1 MKIIVQAVAGSH
13 LFGTNTEKSDKD
25 FKGVFIPSGH
35 DILIGNYDDTKV
47 IKTNLTNTRNTSED
61 TDIELYSLRK
71 FLKMCENGDTAAL
84 ELLFTP
90 EQFIIQKTPEWDEIL
105 AMRDKL
111 LCKSVK
117 AIIGYSRQQAAKYGA
132 KGSRLGELSQLND
145 YLKELSK
152 TQNTNKIKNIFEDI
166 QTFCKNKNHIVVI
179 KMQNPAKGVEEID
192 GISILGS
199 KFDHHVTVGSLS
211 KWCSDKFKEYGQ
223 RAREAKNNNGID
235 WKALSHALRVCIQ
248 AKELLSTGHITL
260 PHSGDNLKL
269 LMDVKQGNY
278 NFDLIDGLLDSELT
292 QVEELS
298 KSSFLP
304 EKIDPTVTRYTLL
317 WFHKKSVDKL
327 NDL

>member
-1 MKIIVQAVAGSH
+1 MKVIVKCVAGSH

-25 FKGVFIPSGH
+25 FKGVFIPSAH

-47 IKTNLTNTRNTSED
+47 IKTNLTNTRNTAED

-90 EQFIIQKTPEWDEIL
+90 PSCIIQQSEEWGEIL
-105 AMRDKL
+105 EMRDKL

-145 YLKELSK
+145 MLKELSK
-152 TQNTNKIKNIFEDI
+152 TQGADKIKNVFEDLKE
-166 QTFCKNKNHIVVI
+166 FCKTKNHIVVI
-179 KMQNPAKGVEEID
+179 KMQNPAKGVDEID

-199 KFDHHVTVGSLS
+199 KFDHHTTVADLS
-211 KWCSDKFKEYGQ
+211 KWTSNKFKEYGQ

-235 WKALSHALRVCIQ
+235 WKALSHGLRVCIQ
-248 AKELLSTGHITL
+248 AEELLTTGKITL
-260 PHSGDNLKL
+260 PHTGDNLKL
-269 LMDVKQGNY
+269 LMDVKLGKY
-278 NFDLIDGLLDSELT
+278 DFSKIDELLDSKLAR
-292 QVEELS
+292 VEELS
-298 KSSFLP
+298 KSSHLP
-304 EKIDPTVTRYTLL
+304 EKIDPLVTRFTLV
-317 WFHKKSVDKL
+317 WFHKKAVD
-327 NDL
+327 NMNEY